1 MKLFYHTNN
10 LFLKFFAF
18 NINAIIL
25 VMEIILI
32 VLLLIILI
40 GNSAFFYFY
49 FKNKKEEKPQEEKE
63 DKSMQLMLQ
72 QLNELSRSVNENLGL
87 SRKEVQES
95 LHHQSTQSQKI
106 IQDVT
111 EQLTKLDETN
121 KQVLNFSDQ
130 IRDLQDTLTNPKRRG
145 VLGEYYL
152 EETLKNVFAPDSYKI
167 QYKFDNGDIVDA
179 ALFIKDRVLPI
190 DSKFPL
196 ENYQKFLD
204 EKDPAKGAVHYK
216 NFENDLKE
224 RIKETSK
231 YIRPDEGTMEFA
243 FMFIPSE
250 AIYYDLLVNKHG
262 EDNLIVFANKH
273 KNVVIVSPT
282 SFLAYLQT
290 VLQGLNAMQIEE
302 SAKFIKKNVGVLQKH
317 IDKYDDYMKKLGTQM
332 GTTVNTYNSAYK
344 EFKKIDKDV
353 LRISE
358 KGGNV
363 EVLELD
369 KPDVEE

>member
-1 MKLFYHTNN
+1 
-10 LFLKFFAF
+10 
-18 NINAIIL
+18 
-25 VMEIILI
+25 MEIILI

>member
-1 MKLFYHTNN
+1 
-10 LFLKFFAF
+10 
-18 NINAIIL
+18 
-25 VMEIILI
+25 MEIILI

-204 EKDPAKGAVHYK
+204 EKDPDKEAVHYK
-216 NFENDLKE
+216 KFENDLKE

>member
-1 MKLFYHTNN
+1 
-10 LFLKFFAF
+10 
-18 NINAIIL
+18 
-25 VMEIILI
+25 MEIILI

-190 DSKFPL
+190 Q
-196 ENYQKFLD
+196 NFLL
-204 EKDPAKGAVHYK
+204 KIIK
-216 NFENDLKE
+216 NF
-224 RIKETSK
+224 
-231 YIRPDEGTMEFA
+231 
-243 FMFIPSE
+243 
-250 AIYYDLLVNKHG
+250 
-262 EDNLIVFANKH
+262 
-273 KNVVIVSPT
+273 
-282 SFLAYLQT
+282 
-290 VLQGLNAMQIEE
+290 
-302 SAKFIKKNVGVLQKH
+302 
-317 IDKYDDYMKKLGTQM
+317 
-332 GTTVNTYNSAYK
+332 
-344 EFKKIDKDV
+344 
-353 LRISE
+353 
-358 KGGNV
+358 
-363 EVLELD
+363 
-369 KPDVEE
+369 

>member
-1 MKLFYHTNN
+1 
-10 LFLKFFAF
+10 
-18 NINAIIL
+18 
-25 VMEIILI
+25 MEIILI
-32 VLLLIILI
+32 SLLIVILI
-40 GNSAFFYFY
+40 VNGSFFYF
-49 FKNKKEEKPQEEKE
+49 FLKNKKTAEEEDPKE
-63 DKSMQLMLQ
+63 DKSMQMLLQ
-72 QLNELSRSVNENLGL
+72 QVNELNRSINENIGD

-95 LHHQSTQSQKI
+95 LRHQSSQSQKI

-111 EQLTKLDETN
+111 ERLTKLDETN
-121 KQVLNFSDQ
+121 KQVLGFSDQ

-152 EETLKNVFAPDSYKI
+152 EETLRNVFPPSSYQMQYKI
-167 QYKFDNGDIVDA
+167 DDDKIVDA
-179 ALFIKDRVLPI
+179 VLFIKDKILPI

-196 ENYQKFLD
+196 ENYQRFLD
-204 EKDPAKGAVHYK
+204 EKDSVQSAVYYK
-216 NFENDLKE
+216 KFENDLKE

-231 YIRPDEGTMEFA
+231 YIQPEKGTMDFA

-262 EDNLIVFANKH
+262 DDNLIVYANKD
-273 KNVVIVSPT
+273 KNVIIVSPT

-317 IDKYDDYMKKLGTQM
+317 IDRYDDYMKKLGTQM